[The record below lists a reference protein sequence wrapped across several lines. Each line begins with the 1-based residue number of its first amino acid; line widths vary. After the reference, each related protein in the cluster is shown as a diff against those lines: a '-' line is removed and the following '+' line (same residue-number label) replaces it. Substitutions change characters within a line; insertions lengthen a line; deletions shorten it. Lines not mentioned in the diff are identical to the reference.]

1 MVTKWLLLECFSGQ
15 PGRVIAVGSAPKAFV
30 PLSNIVRNPLSRA
43 DAESALRRACAT
55 GAPVACVSGDG
66 RRTVRAEPLLIAP
79 GRAHAV
85 RLWVGPRQEPVA
97 AADPMGAWYFD
108 LTANR
113 SVRSIDLLDLYGVA
127 PENRAAELAIAG
139 AFTRLV
145 ANRDESEA
153 LAKIVNSA
161 PGTEHQAVWTIRRDD
176 DALRAGHFA
185 CRIVAEPD
193 DAGEPHVLLRG
204 VTQDI
209 GAATAVSAAPPP
221 TILEYAV
228 LEAATEP
235 GEYRAIVNLRS
246 LRLIRWIGPPMP
258 DVAWADLPGQPRPQ
272 IHPDDLATA
281 RTMSRDLAR
290 HRTEGTVR
298 LRRVDGGWQTVRIRA
313 ALMALDQ
320 HTTAGLATLTAA
332 S

>member
-1 MVTKWLLLECFSGQ
+1 M
-15 PGRVIAVGSAPKAFV
+15 GSAPKSFV
-30 PLSNIVRNPLSRA
+30 PLTNIVRNPASLA
-43 DAESALRRACAT
+43 DAESAMRQACAA
-55 GAPVACVSGDG
+55 GVPVGWVSGDG

-79 GRAHAV
+79 GKTHAV
-85 RLWVGPRQEPVA
+85 RLWVGPRQEAVA
-97 AADPMGAWYFD
+97 AADPMGAWHFD
-108 LTANR
+108 LTTNR

-127 PENRAAELAIAG
+127 PRDRAAELAIAG

-145 ANRDESEA
+145 TNRDESEA

-176 DALRAGHFA
+176 GALRAGHFA
-185 CRIVAEPD
+185 CRIVTEFD
-193 DAGEPHVLLRG
+193 DAGERHVLLRG

-246 LRLIRWIGPPMP
+246 LRLIRWIGQPMP
-258 DVAWADLPGQPRPQ
+258 DIAWEDLPGQPRPQ
-272 IHPDDLATA
+272 IHPEDLATA
-281 RTMSRDLAR
+281 KTMSRDLAR

-298 LRRVDGGWQTVRIRA
+298 LRRLDGGWQPVRIRA

-320 HTTAGLATLTAA
+320 HTTAGLATVTAA
-332 S
+332 

>member
-1 MVTKWLLLECFSGQ
+1 MVTRWLLLECFSGE
-15 PGRVIAVGSAPKAFV
+15 PGCVIAVGSTPKSFV

-43 DAESALRRACAT
+43 DVESALRRACAT
-55 GAPVACVSGDG
+55 GAPVAHVSGDG

-97 AADPMGAWYFD
+97 APDPMGAWYFD
-108 LTANR
+108 LTNNR

-145 ANRDESEA
+145 TNRDEGEA

-185 CRIVAEPD
+185 CRIVAERD
-193 DAGEPHVLLRG
+193 DAGERHVLLRG

-221 TILEYAV
+221 TILEYTV

-235 GEYRAIVNLRS
+235 GEYRAIVDLRS

-258 DVAWADLPGQPRPQ
+258 DVAWADLPGQPTPQ

-281 RTMSRDLAR
+281 RTMSRELAR
-290 HRTEGTVR
+290 RRTEGTVR
-298 LRRVDGGWQTVRIRA
+298 VRRVDGGWQPVRIRA